1 LEVHVSTPE
10 VIELGRQLLLTVLL
24 IALPALAVSLIVGL
38 VVSVFQTVTSIQ
50 EQTLSFVPRVI
61 AVGVVLLLTLPW
73 TLQLAVYFTMSM
85 LARVAEVGK

>member
-1 LEVHVSTPE
+1 MSTPE

-24 IALPALAVSLIVGL
+24 IALPTLAVSLIVGL

-61 AVGVVLLLTLPW
+61 SVGVVLLLTLPW

>member
-1 LEVHVSTPE
+1 
-10 VIELGRQLLLTVLL
+10 
-24 IALPALAVSLIVGL
+24 
-38 VVSVFQTVTSIQ
+38 
-50 EQTLSFVPRVI
+50 VPRVI